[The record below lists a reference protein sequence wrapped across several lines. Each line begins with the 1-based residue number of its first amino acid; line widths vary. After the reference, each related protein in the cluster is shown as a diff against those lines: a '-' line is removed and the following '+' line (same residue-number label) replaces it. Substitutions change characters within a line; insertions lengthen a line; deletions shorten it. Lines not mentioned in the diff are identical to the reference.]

1 MIRVRCHTNLDL
13 AGERWPVELPAVPRV
28 GDLIQSAAKHGVFRL
43 SLQVVRVSWECAQWD
58 DDYVPH
64 IELHMTETQKRLPAS
79 REGAA
84 QGSIVAFY
92 EWYAPR
98 VGRSVSSFI

>member
-1 MIRVRCHTNLDL
+1 MIPVHCHTNLDL
-13 AGERWPVELPAVPRV
+13 AFEDWPTELPAVPRV
-28 GDLIQSAAKHGVFRL
+28 GDLIRSRTKHGAFRL
-43 SLQVVRVSWECAQWD
+43 SLQVVRVSWECSSFD
-58 DDYVPH
+58 DDYVPN
-64 IELHMTETQKRLPAS
+64 IELHMTETQKSLPAS